1 MQISLPK
8 KSIEYQSTIEKIK
21 DIIIAKGGNKLACV
35 ILFGSFA
42 RGDFV
47 YDNYVKNGT
56 SYNYSSDIDI
66 LIIFKN
72 SKYNSSINLK
82 NAIENEVERQNLN
95 KRHSLSIIIESIK
108 SVNKLL
114 QEGHF
119 FFSDIKKEGILLY
132 QDEDQKY
139 QLAQSKELSNLEKRV
154 VMQKHFDIWFKNGED
169 FLFNAFNCLNY
180 QKNKNAAFQLHQAV
194 EHFLGCVLL
203 VFTYYKPKTHKL
215 DILIKLCANQNHQFL
230 KIFPRDTKEEINCF
244 NLLNSAYID
253 ARYEEDYQI
262 SQEQLKY
269 LMKQVKELK
278 VTTQKTCKDKI
289 NFLKNNE

>member
-1 MQISLPK
+1 MQISLPE
-8 KSIEYQSTIEKIK
+8 KSIEYQSIIEKIK
-21 DIIIAKGGNKLACV
+21 DIIISKGGNKLSSV

-72 SKYNSSINLK
+72 SRYSSSINLK

-95 KRHSLSIIIESIK
+95 KRHALSIIIEPLK
-108 SVNKLL
+108 NVNKLL

-132 QDEDQKY
+132 QDQDQKY
-139 QLAQSKELSNLEKRV
+139 QLAQSKELSNLEKRA
-154 VMQKHFDIWFKNGED
+154 VMQKHFDIWFKNGYD
-169 FLFNAFNCLNY
+169 FLFNALNCFDS

-194 EHFLGCVLL
+194 EHFLGCILL
-203 VFTYYKPKTHKL
+203 VFTDYKPKTHKL
-215 DILIKLCANQNHQFL
+215 DILIKLCASQNHQFL
-230 KIFPRDTKEEINCF
+230 NIFPRATKEEINCF

-262 SQEQLKY
+262 NKEQLEY
-269 LMKQVKELK
+269 LMEQVKELK
-278 VTTQKTCKDKI
+278 IITQKICEDKI
-289 NFLKNNE
+289 NSFKK